1 MSFIHGKTTSF
12 KVATKDI
19 SPFTKTS
26 SMEVS
31 ADSHDVTGYG
41 ATAHRKQGGLLDGKV
56 TAGGT
61 YDSTAS
67 TGPRAALLA
76 LVGTTTAIVRL
87 PEGTGT
93 GKPSDAISGVLTKYT
108 ETSPVDDMVS
118 WAAEWD
124 VDGPVVTTALP

>member
-1 MSFIHGKTTSF
+1 MSFVHGKTTSF

-41 ATAHRKQGGLLDGKV
+41 STAHRKAGGLLDGKV

-61 YDSTAS
+61 YDNTTSV
-67 TGPRAALLA
+67 GPRNALYPLI
-76 LVGTTTAIVRL
+76 GTITAIVRL

-93 GKPSDAISGVLTKYT
+93 GKPQDAISGLLTKYT
-108 ETSPVDDMVS
+108 ETNPVDDMVT